1 LLLVVGVVIVVSVIA
16 FVAIIV
22 GVIFL
27 VLCMV
32 RRAANKR
39 SLFMFV
45 FLVVIPGACAENG
58 GPDNAG
64 PSN

>member
-1 LLLVVGVVIVVSVIA
+1 VFIVITAMFVDKNGDESNLLLVVGVVIVVSVIA

-27 VLCMV
+27 LLYIIKIK

-39 SLFMFV
+39 M
-45 FLVVIPGACAENG
+45 
-58 GPDNAG
+58 
-64 PSN
+64 